1 MPYLR
6 DLAIHRDGETTDQRR
21 PIHNRVERPTQ
32 RALTGSPEIGWR
44 GHLARQGQQANEGHR
59 GMVRSSPM
67 AARFIKFGWRGRER
81 EIVDLTETRCDRNEH
96 QANVE
101 TVLAATA
108 APPDPARRG
117 RH

>member
-1 MPYLR
+1 
-6 DLAIHRDGETTDQRR
+6 
-21 PIHNRVERPTQ
+21 
-32 RALTGSPEIGWR
+32 
-44 GHLARQGQQANEGHR
+44 
-59 GMVRSSPM
+59 M